1 MSKPTTFGPGPSA
14 LYPFVGEVMNEAFV
28 SGILEASHRSNAF
41 VNLYFETKELL
52 HDRLNLPGD
61 YFVYFLNSA
70 TEAWNV
76 VAEGYVLRK
85 SLHYFSGDFGRKWFE
100 YTHKIHCESVGI
112 PFQADETPHVD
123 TDTETELI
131 ALTHNET
138 SNGSRVDC
146 GSISEIKRNN
156 SHALVAA
163 DATSSMAGVALD
175 FGAADIWFA
184 SVQKCFGLPAGLGVM
199 FASPRAVEK
208 MNNVAFDKR
217 YNAVIN
223 IHRAALKGQTVCTPN
238 VLGIYLLNGVLK
250 RIENVSSIENRMIE
264 RSNKAYQI
272 PNSRFRTLVNNPKT
286 RSNTVMCFRC
296 GNPDE
301 LKHIFLE
308 RHNIQLGSGYGEW
321 KSSTFRIANFPAVS
335 DEVFYNLIHLLSDYQ
350 P

>member
-14 LYPFVGEVMNEAFV
+14 LYSFIGEAMKEAV
-28 SGILEASHRSNAF
+28 TSGILEASHRSNAF
-41 VNLYFETKELL
+41 VNLFFETKELL

-76 VAEGYVLRK
+76 VAEGYVLRTSK
-85 SLHYFSGDFGRKWFE
+85 HYFSGDFGRKWFD
-100 YTHKIHCESVGI
+100 YTRKIHHQSVGI
-112 PFQADETPHVD
+112 PFSPDEIPDVNTGA
-123 TDTETELI
+123 ETELI

-146 GSISEIKRNN
+146 ESISEIKRNN
-156 SHALVAA
+156 SHALIAV
-163 DATSSMAGVALD
+163 DATSSMAGVALN

-184 SVQKCFGLPAGLGVM
+184 SVQKCFGMPAGLGVM
-199 FASPRAVEK
+199 FASPRAVES
-208 MNNVAFDKR
+208 MNRTAFDKR
-217 YNAVIN
+217 YNAILN
-223 IHRAALKGQTVCTPN
+223 IHRSAAKGQTVCTPN
-238 VLGIYLLNGVLK
+238 VLGIFLLNGVLK
-250 RIENVSSIENRMIE
+250 RIENVTSIDNRIIE

-272 PNSRFRTLVNNPKT
+272 PNTRFQSLINNPKT

-296 GNPDE
+296 DNPDE
-301 LKHIFLE
+301 LKHKFLE

-321 KSSTFRIANFPAVS
+321 KSNTFRIANFPAVS
-335 DEVFYNLIHLLSDYQ
+335 DEVFNNLIHLLSDYQ